1 MYFFFLMSFAKDF
14 FKKLRRFLKFSC
26 WFLVYFV
33 ARLLDINT
41 LPLSPSQKTDQ
52 HVEKL
57 N

>member
-14 FKKLRRFLKFSC
+14 FKKLR